1 MFVSNNC
8 IKYVYLPYYNLVKLY
23 KGDFIMGIA
32 FHKKTS
38 TKYVQYTLR
47 IEENILNKIKEIA
60 GKEDLSINEVVN
72 QSLQFAI
79 NDYEESKKQ

>member
-1 MFVSNNC
+1 
-8 IKYVYLPYYNLVKLY
+8 
-23 KGDFIMGIA
+23 MGIA
-32 FHKKTS
+32 YHKKTS

-60 GKEDLSINEVVN
+60 VKEDLSINEVVN

-79 NDYEESKKQ
+79 DDYEESKKQ

>member
-1 MFVSNNC
+1 
-8 IKYVYLPYYNLVKLY
+8 
-23 KGDFIMGIA
+23 MGIA

-47 IEENILNKIKEIA
+47 IEENILNKIKEIS

>member
-1 MFVSNNC
+1 
-8 IKYVYLPYYNLVKLY
+8 
-23 KGDFIMGIA
+23 MGIA
-32 FHKKTS
+32 YHKKTS

-79 NDYEESKKQ
+79 DDYEKNKKQ

>member
-1 MFVSNNC
+1 
-8 IKYVYLPYYNLVKLY
+8 
-23 KGDFIMGIA
+23 MGIA
-32 FHKKTS
+32 FHKKNN

-79 NDYEESKKQ
+79 NDYEKSNKK

>member
-1 MFVSNNC
+1 
-8 IKYVYLPYYNLVKLY
+8 
-23 KGDFIMGIA
+23 MGIA
-32 FHKKTS
+32 YHKKTS

-79 NDYEESKKQ
+79 DDYEKSKNNRQ